1 MGKQKMSDG
10 GKGVEKSPQVK
21 ENFCQ
26 NYVRSCGKGK
36 QNSSYLGQT
45 RDAEQ
50 KGIKKSLIIYT

>member
-1 MGKQKMSDG
+1 MSDG

-26 NYVRSCGKGK
+26 NYVRSCGKGTE
-36 QNSSYLGQT
+36 NSPYLGQT

-50 KGIKKSLIIYT
+50 KAHGTPENKEKNH